1 MELKLIQGSKRLYEL
16 MDGDR
21 FICSACKLGDGRFMT
36 ATKVFKDEEELLKFY
51 KYL

>member
-21 FICSACKLGDGRFMT
+21 FIYSACKLGDGRFMT
-36 ATKVFKDEEELLKFY
+36 AIKEFKSEKEMFDFY